1 MKRCRLV
8 LTLLILLLATV
19 CSATLGSGTTAAV
32 TVEVTWTVVPFQSLA
47 IAGDDSS
54 NSTVTSRFDLHQPTE
69 IDFARG
75 YIEKHGALTLVAT
88 SNIPW
93 TVKVHAIESD
103 MGTSDDGTY
112 VKPLSDFSLRAN
124 GRPYSSVTRFD
135 QPLAGGDR
143 GTHTLIIDYRILT
156 EQESYKEGNYGL
168 TLVYTIIS
176 D

>member
-1 MKRCRLV
+1 
-8 LTLLILLLATV
+8 
-19 CSATLGSGTTAAV
+19 
-32 TVEVTWTVVPFQSLA
+32 
-47 IAGDDSS
+47 
-54 NSTVTSRFDLHQPTE
+54 VTSRFDLNQPAE

-75 YIEKHGALTLVAT
+75 YIEKQGSLTLVAT

-103 MGTSDDGTY
+103 MGTSNDGTY

-135 QPLAGGDR
+135 QPLASGDR
-143 GTHTLIIDYRILT
+143 GAHTLVIDYRVLT
-156 EQESYKEGNYGL
+156 EQEFYKEGDYGL
-168 TLVYTIIS
+168 TLVYTITS

>member
-1 MKRCRLV
+1 MKRWQLT

-19 CSATLGSGTTAAV
+19 SSATPGSGTTATV

-75 YIEKHGALTLVAT
+75 YIEKQRALTLVAT

-93 TVKVHAIESD
+93 TVKVHAVEPD
-103 MGTSDDGTY
+103 MGTSDDGAY

-124 GRPYSSVTRFD
+124 GGSYSSVARFD
-135 QPLAGGDR
+135 QLLANGDR
-143 GTHTLIIDYRILT
+143 GAHTLVIDYKVLT
-156 EQESYKEGNYGL
+156 EQESYKEGGYGL
-168 TLVYTIIS
+168 TLVYTITS
-176 D
+176 N